1 MSVQEKLRVL
11 CVSRSPYQLRAM
23 CSVLPASE
31 YLVLSASTPEQAV
44 AVCVSNHIS
53 AVVLDSEFSTEAGWS
68 AAQSLKMVNP
78 KLSVMLL
85 LNTADGTAPSG
96 VDAVAPSH
104 SHILPKLKGL
114 LGSAGIT
121 ALGR

>member
-1 MSVQEKLRVL
+1 MSGREKPRIL
-11 CVSRSPYQLRAM
+11 CVSRFPYQLRAM
-23 CSVLPASE
+23 CAAFPARE
-31 YLVLSASTPEQAV
+31 YEVLSASTPEQAV

-85 LNTADGTAPSG
+85 LNTADGTVPSG
-96 VDAVAPSH
+96 VDAVVYSH
-104 SHILPKLKGL
+104 SHMLSKLKVL
-114 LGSAGIT
+114 LGSE
-121 ALGR
+121 

>member
-1 MSVQEKLRVL
+1 MSGQEKSRVL

-23 CSVLPASE
+23 HSAFHASE
-31 YLVLSASTPEQAV
+31 YLLLSASTPEQAV
-44 AVCVSNHIS
+44 AICVSNHIA

-85 LNTADGTAPSG
+85 VNTPDTIFPTG
-96 VDAVAPSH
+96 VDTVAHTH
-104 SHILPKLKGL
+104 SEMLPKLKSL
-114 LGSAGIT
+114 LGSK
-121 ALGR
+121 